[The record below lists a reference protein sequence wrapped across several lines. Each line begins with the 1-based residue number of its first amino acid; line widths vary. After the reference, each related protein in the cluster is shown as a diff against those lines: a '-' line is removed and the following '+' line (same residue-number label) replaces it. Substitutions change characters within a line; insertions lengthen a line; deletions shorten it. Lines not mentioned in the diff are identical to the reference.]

1 MNGISASALVLSFS
15 PVARDSRVMREI
27 RSLAPRFDLTVAG
40 FGGSPAGAAD
50 FVALVPPPGGLATA
64 RLARLARLLARRFET
79 YYWKLPHV
87 VQARVAIRGRR
98 FNLVVANDVHALPL
112 ALMVAGDAA
121 VLLDAHEF
129 SPREFEER
137 LWWRVLYAPYID
149 WVCRMYL
156 PQVHAITTVAPG
168 IAEAYRAAYGVMA
181 DVVYSAPE
189 RAALAP
195 GLVEPGRIRMV
206 HHGTALAPR
215 KLEAMIEVLDLLD
228 ARFELDF
235 MLIAGDQNY
244 IDRLASLAR
253 RNPRIRMLP
262 PVRMEDI
269 VPFTNRY
276 DIGIYILPP
285 NSFNA
290 EHALP
295 NKFFE
300 FIQARLAV
308 AIGPS
313 PEMRRLVERYDCGVV
328 AADFTPAAMARSLLA
343 LTAERLQGLKRNAHR
358 AAQELCFER
367 SEPVFL
373 GAVERALRRRAGVV
387 EAR

>member
-1 MNGISASALVLSFS
+1 
-15 PVARDSRVMREI
+15 
-27 RSLAPRFDLTVAG
+27 
-40 FGGSPAGAAD
+40 
-50 FVALVPPPGGLATA
+50 
-64 RLARLARLLARRFET
+64 
-79 YYWKLPHV
+79 
-87 VQARVAIRGRR
+87 
-98 FNLVVANDVHALPL
+98 
-112 ALMVAGDAA
+112 
-121 VLLDAHEF
+121 
-129 SPREFEER
+129 
-137 LWWRVLYAPYID
+137 
-149 WVCRMYL
+149 
-156 PQVHAITTVAPG
+156 
-168 IAEAYRAAYGVMA
+168 
-181 DVVYSAPE
+181 
-189 RAALAP
+189 
-195 GLVEPGRIRMV
+195 MV

-215 KLEAMIEVLDLLD
+215 KLEVMIEVLDLLD

-235 MLIAGDQNY
+235 MLVAGDQNY
-244 IDRLASLAR
+244 IDRLGSLAR

-276 DIGIYILPP
+276 DIGIYILSP

-300 FIQARLAV
+300 FVQARLAV

-313 PEMRRLVERYDCGVV
+313 LEMRRLVERHDCGVV
-328 AADFTPAAMARSLLA
+328 AADFTPAAMARALSA
-343 LTAERLQGLKRNAHR
+343 LTAERLQGLKDNSHR

-373 GAVERALRRRAGVV
+373 GAMEQALRKRAGVM